1 MHFNTLKWCILT
13 TVDEHTITKH
23 KLPGEIAELIC
34 LDAEYICLTKGIRF
48 INHSPIKNT
57 VEPNHDEAKIPTKKI
72 KIIDVMNPRPAPD
85 TKENQT

>member
-1 MHFNTLKWCILT
+1 MHLTLKWCILT
-13 TVDEHTITKH
+13 TVDEHPKQ

-34 LDAEYICLTKGIRF
+34 LDAEYICFTKGIRF

-57 VEPNHDEAKIPTKKI
+57 VAPNHDEAKIPTKKI

-85 TKENQT
+85 TMENQA